1 MYYGH
6 NGTISM
12 QLRERLRVTEFYIE
26 SLNVTCTECKWLSLF
41 VCCHAAAGQVFPHG
55 ELFLLSFDLLDGDV
69 QMLFVTIL
77 SSSGAGSSWN
87 QEENNISSMVFFKA
101 HSVKFKNVSTQVA
114 QLGITFFL

>member
-1 MYYGH
+1 
-6 NGTISM
+6 M
-12 QLRERLRVTEFYIE
+12 QLLVKF
-26 SLNVTCTECKWLSLF
+26 S
-41 VCCHAAAGQVFPHG
+41 PHG

-77 SSSGAGSSWN
+77 SSSGAGCSWN
-87 QEENNISSMVFFKA
+87 QEENYISPIVFFKA